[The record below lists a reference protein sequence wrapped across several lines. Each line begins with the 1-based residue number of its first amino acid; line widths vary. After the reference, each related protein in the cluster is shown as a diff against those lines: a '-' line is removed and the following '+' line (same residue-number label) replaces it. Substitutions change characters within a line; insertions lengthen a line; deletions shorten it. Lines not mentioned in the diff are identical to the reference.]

1 MKQLWAC
8 SQCKLKQDAILKS
21 NQWLNNNTNNSL
33 AKCYVSDYLIN
44 NKSKI
49 NSNSKRYSSLI
60 DNSNNNNNNNNDYD
74 DSIKNSNIINT
85 QRSFDNAG
93 MFGLFLLVVL
103 LS

>member
-21 NQWLNNNTNNSL
+21 NQWLNNNTSITNNSL
-33 AKCYVSDYLIN
+33 AKFYVSDYLIN
-44 NKSKI
+44 SKSKL
-49 NSNSKRYSSLI
+49 NNNNNKRYSSLI
-60 DNSNNNNNNNNDYD
+60 DNSNNNNDDDD

-93 MFGLFLLVVL
+93 MFGLVL
-103 LS
+103 